1 VKDVFSTKINSV
13 PMTTHLPS
21 LLIPDSALS
30 VAGLTT
36 YIQELLEQDDQLR
49 QVWVTGEVS
58 SASNYKSGLFFT
70 LQDPDAKAAIS
81 CVVWSSQISRLAT
94 LPVQG
99 EQLILLGRV
108 HVHPQRGNYQ
118 LIVWQ
123 ALPAGEGLR
132 ALRYRQLRK
141 RLEVEGL
148 FDLDRKR
155 LLPAYPQ
162 TIAVV
167 TSPQAA
173 AWGDIKRTLK
183 RRHPGMRV
191 LFSPALVQ
199 GDQAPGSIVQA
210 IHRVVRDGR
219 AEVLIVSRGGGAIE
233 DMACFNDER
242 VVRAIAE
249 CPIPVVSGI
258 GHQRDESLADLAADI
273 CAHTPTAAAEQAVP
287 RLLDLYAAHRERVTI
302 LDRAVQAALGN
313 AFDQVERLKVR
324 VGRVRLDRQIRQ
336 QGQTIVW
343 LRQRLIQST
352 QHQLQEASQHCELLR
367 QKLITLDPAAVL
379 KRGYALVRQ
388 VDGTVA
394 RSTTALTQGQE
405 LRVQLAQGQMRVT
418 VQEIISDV
426 HPNVDL
432 TVDRTVDRTVDL

>member
-1 VKDVFSTKINSV
+1 
-13 PMTTHLPS
+13 MTSNLPS

-30 VAGLTT
+30 VAGLTS
-36 YIQELLEQDDQLR
+36 YIQDLLEQDDQLR

-108 HVHPQRGNYQ
+108 HVHPQRGSYQ

-148 FDLDRKR
+148 FDLERKR
-155 LLPAYPQ
+155 SLPAYPKA
-162 TIAVV
+162 IAVV

-183 RRHPGMRV
+183 RRHPGMQV

-199 GDQAPGSIVQA
+199 GDQAPASIVQA
-210 IHRVVRDGR
+210 IHRVIRDGR
-219 AEVLIVSRGGGAIE
+219 AEVLILSRGGGAIE

-258 GHQRDESLADLAADI
+258 GHQRDESLADLVADI
-273 CAHTPTAAAEQAVP
+273 CAHTPTAAAEQSVP
-287 RLLDLYAAHRERVTI
+287 QLNDLFAAHRERVA
-302 LDRAVQAALGN
+302 LLNRVVQGALGD
-313 AFDQVERLKVR
+313 AYDQMDRLKGKMR
-324 VGRVRLDRQIRQ
+324 RIHLDRQIRQ
-336 QGQTIVW
+336 QGQAIAW
-343 LRQRLIQST
+343 LRQRLVQST
-352 QHQLQEASQHCELLR
+352 QHQLQEANQHCELLR
-367 QKLITLDPAAVL
+367 QKLVTLDPAAVL
-379 KRGYALVRQ
+379 RRGYALVRQ
-388 VDGTVA
+388 QDGTVA
-394 RSTTALTQGQE
+394 RSTAALAPGQE
-405 LRVQLAQGQMRVT
+405 LQVQLAQGQMRVT
-418 VQEIISDV
+418 VQEIFNEV
-426 HPNVDL
+426 HPTDL
-432 TVDRTVDRTVDL
+432 